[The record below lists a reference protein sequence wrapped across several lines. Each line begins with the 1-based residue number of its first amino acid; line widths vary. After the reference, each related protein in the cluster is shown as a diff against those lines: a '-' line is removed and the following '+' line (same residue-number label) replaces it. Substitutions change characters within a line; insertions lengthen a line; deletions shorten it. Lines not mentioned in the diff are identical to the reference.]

1 MVYPSIIAYHLG
13 SMIFR
18 FAWDVASEVNM
29 LYPRSF
35 SATHYPRLD
44 CTTCHHAKDEASG
57 QHLKSAHLFRYKRRK
72 TEGARIGGR
81 VSQRAVTKGPG
92 SLNVGK
98 IEVARQSEEK
108 LGQCEL

>member
-18 FAWDVASEVNM
+18 SAWDVASEVNM

-44 CTTCHHAKDEASG
+44 CTTCHHAKNEASG
-57 QHLKSAHLFRYKRRK
+57 QHLKALTYSAISDEKPK
-72 TEGARIGGR
+72 GPRIGGR
-81 VSQRAVTKGPG
+81 VSQRAVTKEPG